1 MPKKNNDAVNAYLA
15 RKRKDGFRTLS
26 LIVHEDDAKNVR
38 DFANQLKAKRES
50 DMQQLTP
57 ESTLEILKS
66 LPINDHD
73 FRRLHHLNG
82 SKKESET
89 IESHLSY
96 LSPPRRYY
104 QKNRKNYTLAERL
117 HSVSNSLQNN
127 DSKEEAINKAI
138 TQYPYSA

>member
-1 MPKKNNDAVNAYLA
+1 MPRKNNAVNAYLE

-26 LIVHEDDAKNVR
+26 LIVHEDDAEIVR
-38 DFANQLKAKRES
+38 DFANQLRAKRES

-66 LPINDHD
+66 LPINDND
-73 FRRLHHLNG
+73 FKKLHHLSG
-82 SKKESET
+82 SRGESET

-96 LSPPRRYY
+96 LSEIQRY
-104 QKNRKNYTLAERL
+104 QKNKKNYTLAERL

-127 DSKEEAINKAI
+127 DPKGEAINKAI
-138 TQYPYSA
+138 AEFPYNA